1 MLPPINQIKDPRRYY
16 GQQVDMWLLGCII
29 FNMVTG
35 VPPFYV
41 DSDVLEKHDSEIY
54 EHIRAGEWRE
64 KLE

>member
-1 MLPPINQIKDPRRYY
+1 
-16 GQQVDMWLLGCII
+16 MWLLGCII

-41 DSDVLEKHDSEIY
+41 DAEHLEKHDSEIY

-64 KLE
+64 KLEQYHEGAGQNLL